1 MFRSIQVFRIFG
13 IPIKVHPTL
22 VVFLPVLA
30 MVMSGG
36 SDLEAF
42 AISLAL
48 MVLVF
53 ASVLLH
59 ELGHAVVAIAYGI
72 KVPVI
77 TLTPIGG
84 IARLGSMPREPKK
97 ELLIT
102 VAGPLVNVV
111 LASIFLPLSL
121 VFPAGNA
128 GDLLGILWQANLALA
143 IFNLLPGFP
152 MDGGRILRAG
162 MLLLTNMTYERATQ
176 IAVSVGQVTAFGLG
190 ILGLVL
196 FRPMLIVIAIFI
208 YIAAKTELIRV
219 AHHNMMESV
228 AQQMKAFGGAGF
240 GGGAPG
246 GFSGFGGT
254 PSEEPQPRPEEY
266 PTSEHPGVEPT
277 GAAGP
282 RDFVQRDGTVVPD
295 DPTPRSGGATF
306 RLFRG
311 K

>member
-219 AHHNMMESV
+219 AHHNMMEWDWEWLIGRGS
-228 AQQMKAFGGAGF
+228 AL
-240 GGGAPG
+240 
-246 GFSGFGGT
+246 
-254 PSEEPQPRPEEY
+254 RP
-266 PTSEHPGVEPT
+266 VN
-277 GAAGP
+277 
-282 RDFVQRDGTVVPD
+282 
-295 DPTPRSGGATF
+295 
-306 RLFRG
+306 
-311 K
+311 KK